1 MEHMNGLALYAGY
14 GGLDLG
20 VLIAEPRYKTVCYV
34 EREASCAAGLVARME
49 AQELHQAPVWDDS
62 ATFDGYPWR
71 GKVDIL
77 TAGFPCPGNSTAGKR
92 KGVFDERWLWPDV
105 ARIAGEV
112 EPEKLLLEN
121 VPGLASVNDGYAMR
135 IIFGDL
141 AQMRYDAV
149 WASVPASSVGAR
161 QKRDRIF
168 IVARARC
175 EDGKGRGQFKPQGAG
190 SGGPGPAGTSLI
202 VGNAHNFLYPRRV
215 ESEKDIG
222 PPNSSSGKYQ
232 EQGETPHW
240 KRLWVESGYAS
251 FPVGSANSQ
260 RRREARQCQ
269 RNGVDWYGGGLPTAP
284 PGPDSEQ
291 LWFELLRDI
300 ETTPQPAVCGVA
312 DGNSKRMDRLRM
324 LGNGVYPLAAAYAWR
339 VGNAVL
345 ATQFGG
351 E

>member
-20 VLIAEPRYKTVCYV
+20 VQIAEPWYKTVCHV
-34 EREASCAAGLVARME
+34 EREASCAANLVARME

-71 GKVDIL
+71 GKVDII
-77 TAGFPCPGNSTAGKR
+77 TAGFPCPEVSVAGKR
-92 KGVFDERWLWPDV
+92 KGVNGERWLWDDV
-105 ARIAGEV
+105 ARIIGETRAR
-112 EPEKLLLEN
+112 KIFLEN
-121 VPGLASVNDGYAMR
+121 VRGLTSVNHGYAMR
-135 IIFGDL
+135 SVLGDL

-149 WASVPASSVGAR
+149 WASVPAASVGAR

-175 EDGKGRGQFKPQGAG
+175 EDGKGRGQRALPSGRQNTYRYAGLGSGIVGLTPGNVGRGQFKPQGAG
-190 SGGPGPAGTSLI
+190 SGGPGPAGTSGI
-202 VGNAHNFLYPRRV
+202 VGSVY
-215 ESEKDIG
+215 
-222 PPNSSSGKYQ
+222 
-232 EQGETPHW
+232 
-240 KRLWVESGYAS
+240 
-251 FPVGSANSQ
+251 SQ
-260 RRREARQCQ
+260 RCGEARQCQ
-269 RNGVDWYGGGLPTAP
+269 GNGVDWYGGGLPTAP